1 MKKWMVLLMVVAF
14 GSMFFVTQSAYSQ
27 EDCAAK
33 FKRYDLNHDGKVS
46 MDEFQ
51 ETFDAGEYA
60 GTVPTP
66 STKPDAFAVFEALGG
81 TKDKPI
87 DEAQFCS
94 GKWN

>member
-1 MKKWMVLLMVVAF
+1 MKKWIFLLLIAAM
-14 GSMFFVTQSAYSQ
+14 GSMFLFSQIASAETCQ
-27 EDCAAK
+27 EK
-33 FKRYDLNHDGKVS
+33 FKRYDTNNDGKVS
-46 MDEFQ
+46 MDEFKMSY
-51 ETFDAGEYA
+51 DKGEYA

-66 STKPDAFAVFEALGG
+66 STKEDAYAVFEALGG